1 MLNCLQWQQGLALTE
16 STAVSKYS
24 WKLWEGSCHSG
35 MMDVPPSAPRR
46 VQETECSSHGLQLPA
61 LSRAGW
67 EGPRQHMEA
76 VTTGQFLALIHLFLL
91 IITGFRRDSPY
102 VLVKN

>member
-1 MLNCLQWQQGLALTE
+1 
-16 STAVSKYS
+16 
-24 WKLWEGSCHSG
+24 
-35 MMDVPPSAPRR
+35 
-46 VQETECSSHGLQLPA
+46 
-61 LSRAGW
+61 
-67 EGPRQHMEA
+67 MEA